1 MNMCRMTPLIVAGTI
16 TVLEQQR
23 RTRRTGSAANA
34 SVAAGRRNRPKEV
47 VN

>member
-23 RTRRTGSAANA
+23 RDEEEEAERRD
-34 SVAAGRRNRPKEV
+34 KLK
-47 VN
+47 

>member
-23 RTRRTGSAANA
+23 RDEETGSAANA
-34 SVAAGRRNRPKEV
+34 SVSAGRRNRLKEG